1 MSGRSPTRSPILA
14 PAPAQVPDGDREGHR
29 ARLRHD
35 RRRVLVPD
43 PMTVAR
49 NFDALTRG
57 AVAYRERKRRIAALA
72 RDPQAMHAVPLDQIR
87 QYLSRR
93 QFEVAILHL
102 GHYTLPEIARH
113 LGYASGKHVHAVLRT
128 PAVARFIQ
136 CVEAAQVERCI
147 AGEFGVRAQAKAA
160 APRVMERVIEK
171 AGGKLGADGK
181 PLGEAVRDADLIRA
195 ADLVLT
201 IGGEKDQRQEHLHKH
216 VHLAFEAMTID
227 ELRRLGETGEWPER
241 FQSLVARLGLDQ
253 KRDD

>member
-1 MSGRSPTRSPILA
+1 MSGRSPPRSPIL
-14 PAPAQVPDGDREGHR
+14 PPPPAQVPDGDGEDSRT
-29 ARLRHD
+29 RLRHD
-35 RRRVLVPD
+35 RRRIPVPD

-72 RDPQAMHAVPLDQIR
+72 RDPQAMHAVSLDQVR

-102 GHYTLPEIARH
+102 GHYSLPEIARL

-160 APRVMERVIEK
+160 APRVMARVIEK
-171 AGGKLGADGK
+171 AGGKLGEDGT
-181 PLGEAVRDADLIRA
+181 PVGEAVKDADLIRA

-201 IGGEKDQRQEHLHKH
+201 VGGEKEQRQEHLHKH
-216 VHLAFEAMTID
+216 LHLAFAGMTTE
-227 ELRRLGETGEWPER
+227 ELRVLGEHGVWPER
-241 FQSLVARLGLDQ
+241 YKALAERVATKGTDG
-253 KRDD
+253 